1 MSGNMQIKNKTGII
15 FPLLRGDVY
24 LVNLDPIIGKEI
36 GKARPSVIIQNDIG
50 NKFSPVTIIAPI
62 SSVKEITKPLPI
74 MIFLKKGEG
83 GLSED
88 SYVDCGQ
95 IRTVD
100 KDQRLITKFG
110 TLNKS
115 KMLEVDKAL
124 KVSLSLQ

>member
-1 MSGNMQIKNKTGII
+1 MPTKNDTGII

-36 GKARPSVIIQNDIG
+36 GKTRPAVIIQNDIG

-74 MIFLKKGEG
+74 MIFLEKGEG
-83 GLSED
+83 GLNEE

-95 IRTVD
+95 IRTID
-100 KDQRLITKFG
+100 KDKRLIAKFG
-110 TLNKS
+110 SFSKS
-115 KMLEVDKAL
+115 KMNEIDKAI
-124 KVSLSLQ
+124 KISLYLT

>member
-1 MSGNMQIKNKTGII
+1 MQIKNKTGII
-15 FPLLRGDVY
+15 SPLLRGDVY

-50 NKFSPVTIIAPI
+50 NKFSPVTIIAPV

-110 TLNKS
+110 NLDKS

>member
-1 MSGNMQIKNKTGII
+1 MQIKNKTGII
-15 FPLLRGDVY
+15 YPLLRGDVY
-24 LVNLDPIIGKEI
+24 LVNLDPIVGKEI
-36 GKARPSVIIQNDIG
+36 GKARPAVIIQNDIG

-74 MIFLKKGEG
+74 MIFLNKGEG

-110 TLNKS
+110 TLDKN
-115 KMLEVDKAL
+115 KMLDVDKAL

>member
-1 MSGNMQIKNKTGII
+1 MQIKNKTGII

-36 GKARPSVIIQNDIG
+36 GKARPAVIIQNNIG

-83 GLSED
+83 GLSKD

-100 KDQRLITKFG
+100 RDQRLIKKFG
-110 TLNKS
+110 TLDKT
-115 KMLEVDKAL
+115 KMLKVNEAL

>member
-1 MSGNMQIKNKTGII
+1 MLIKNKTGII
-15 FPLLRGDVY
+15 YPLLRGDVY
-24 LVNLDPIIGKEI
+24 LVNLDPIVGKEI
-36 GKARPSVIIQNDIG
+36 GKARPAVIIQNDIG

-74 MIFLKKGEG
+74 MIFLNKGEG

-110 TLNKS
+110 TLDKN
-115 KMLEVDKAL
+115 KMLDVDKAL
-124 KVSLSLQ
+124 KVSLSLK

>member
-1 MSGNMQIKNKTGII
+1 MQIKNKTGII

-83 GLSED
+83 GLTED

-110 TLNKS
+110 TIDKS
-115 KMLEVDKAL
+115 KLLEVDKAL
-124 KVSLSLQ
+124 KVSLSL